1 VPPLAPTRQELRQ
14 TLQEEDLHTFGEL
27 AHSLKSGVCMIG
39 CDRLALLCSKIGER
53 PLAHPAGQRLNVTH
67 TLRDVGNAEKF
78 GREGDCQDGEA
89 LVWCFDTYMNDLLQE
104 AMEELAQHL

>member
-39 CDRLALLCSKIGER
+39 CDRLALLCSKI
-53 PLAHPAGQRLNVTH
+53 
-67 TLRDVGNAEKF
+67 EKF